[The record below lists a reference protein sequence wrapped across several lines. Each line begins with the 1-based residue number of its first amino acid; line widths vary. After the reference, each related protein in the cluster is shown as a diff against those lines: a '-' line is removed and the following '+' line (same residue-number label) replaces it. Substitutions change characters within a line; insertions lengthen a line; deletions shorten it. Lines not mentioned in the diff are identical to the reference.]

1 VYYLNYVDLLVTYVT
16 MVKTILRCSH
26 PVYYVCDFLVYGK
39 PATAI
44 ETVILTVC

>member
-1 VYYLNYVDLLVTYVT
+1 MSARQKPFTLYSSG
-16 MVKTILRCSH
+16 IPR
-26 PVYYVCDFLVYGK
+26 DFLVHER